1 MKKDV
6 TIFDVANYFLS
17 KLNIDEGS
25 SITPLKLQKLV
36 YYAKAWSLVWDDD
49 ELFNEP
55 IEAWAHG
62 PANLEL
68 YNEYKDYGWRSIEP
82 VNIDTNIFSEAQKET
97 MDIIWDGYGDF
108 DGKYLEELTHQ
119 EDPWIEARGECS
131 PGEYCSNIID
141 PNAMKSYYMKMCE
154 EEEV

>member
-1 MKKDV
+1 MMKKDV

-97 MDIIWDGYGDF
+97 MDIIWDGYRRMF
-108 DGKYLEELTHQ
+108 SRRVL
-119 EDPWIEARGECS
+119 
-131 PGEYCSNIID
+131 
-141 PNAMKSYYMKMCE
+141 
-154 EEEV
+154 